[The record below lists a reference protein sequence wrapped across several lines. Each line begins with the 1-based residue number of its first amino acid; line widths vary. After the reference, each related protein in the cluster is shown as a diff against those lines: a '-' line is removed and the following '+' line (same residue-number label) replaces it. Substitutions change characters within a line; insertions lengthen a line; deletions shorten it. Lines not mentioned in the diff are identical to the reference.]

1 MNKELEEAKAKIREG
16 CVAYLRALLKVT
28 GSAEVS
34 VLMLAKSIEQIC
46 TSFTDE
52 DIKGLE
58 EEGASNGK
66 SE

>member
-16 CVAYLRALLKVT
+16 CVEYLSAMLKAT
-28 GSAEVS
+28 GNAEVS

-52 DIKGLE
+52 DFKGLE
-58 EEGASNGK
+58 EKGGAS
-66 SE
+66 